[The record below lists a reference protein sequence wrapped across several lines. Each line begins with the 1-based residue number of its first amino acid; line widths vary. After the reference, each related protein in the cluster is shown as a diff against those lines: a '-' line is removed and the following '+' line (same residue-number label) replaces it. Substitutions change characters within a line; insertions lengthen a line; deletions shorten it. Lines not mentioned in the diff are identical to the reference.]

1 MKRVIQLALL
11 SVIVISIF
19 VFNKIYFSE
28 EKKIVVDTDIPISET
43 INQDENNI
51 IKNLKY
57 EVKLEDDNWYII
69 SSKFSEITYINNFE
83 LIKMR
88 EVFAQFRNKKNITI
102 TVVSDEAL
110 YDNSNYNTKFRKN
123 VQIEFMNNK
132 IFSDKVDINFQDN
145 TIKIFENVKYVGID
159 GTVTSDNIMIN
170 MITKKVN
177 IFMNEENN
185 KVEITKN

>member
-69 SSKFSEITYINNFE
+69 SSEFSEIIYINNFE

-88 EVFAQFRNKKNITI
+88 EVFAQFRNKNNITI
-102 TVVSDEAL
+102 TVISDEAL

>member
-69 SSKFSEITYINNFE
+69 SSEFSEITYINNFE

>member
-11 SVIVISIF
+11 SIIVISIF

-69 SSKFSEITYINNFE
+69 SSEFSEITYINNFE

-88 EVFAQFRNKKNITI
+88 EVFAQFRNKNNITI
-102 TVVSDEAL
+102 TVISDEAL

>member
-69 SSKFSEITYINNFE
+69 SSEFSEIIYINNFE

>member
-1 MKRVIQLALL
+1 
-11 SVIVISIF
+11 
-19 VFNKIYFSE
+19 
-28 EKKIVVDTDIPISET
+28 
-43 INQDENNI
+43 
-51 IKNLKY
+51 
-57 EVKLEDDNWYII
+57 
-69 SSKFSEITYINNFE
+69 
-83 LIKMR
+83 
-88 EVFAQFRNKKNITI
+88 
-102 TVVSDEAL
+102 
-110 YDNSNYNTKFRKN
+110 
-123 VQIEFMNNK
+123 MNNK

>member
-1 MKRVIQLALL
+1 MKRVIQLSLL

>member
-1 MKRVIQLALL
+1 MKRVIQLSLL

-69 SSKFSEITYINNFE
+69 SSEFSEIIYINNFE

>member
-69 SSKFSEITYINNFE
+69 SSEFSEITYINNFS
-83 LIKMR
+83 LFDVFN
-88 EVFAQFRNKKNITI
+88 EV
-102 TVVSDEAL
+102 V
-110 YDNSNYNTKFRKN
+110 
-123 VQIEFMNNK
+123 
-132 IFSDKVDINFQDN
+132 INFWVRY
-145 TIKIFENVKYVGID
+145 IL
-159 GTVTSDNIMIN
+159 
-170 MITKKVN
+170 
-177 IFMNEENN
+177 
-185 KVEITKN
+185 

>member
-1 MKRVIQLALL
+1 MKRVIQLSLL

-69 SSKFSEITYINNFE
+69 SSKFNEITYINNFE

-88 EVFAQFRNKKNITI
+88 EVFAQFRNKNNITI
-102 TVVSDEAL
+102 TVISDEAL

>member
-1 MKRVIQLALL
+1 MKRVIQLSLL

-69 SSKFSEITYINNFE
+69 SSEFSEITYINNFE

-88 EVFAQFRNKKNITI
+88 EVFAQFRNKNNITI
-102 TVVSDEAL
+102 TVISDEAL

>member
-88 EVFAQFRNKKNITI
+88 EVFAQFRNKNNITI
-102 TVVSDEAL
+102 TVISDEAL

>member
-69 SSKFSEITYINNFE
+69 SSEFSEITYINNFE

-88 EVFAQFRNKKNITI
+88 EVFAQFRNKNNITI
-102 TVVSDEAL
+102 TVISDEAL

>member
-1 MKRVIQLALL
+1 MKRVIQLSLL

-69 SSKFSEITYINNFE
+69 SSEFSEIIYINNFE

-88 EVFAQFRNKKNITI
+88 EVFAQFRNKNNITI
-102 TVVSDEAL
+102 TVISDEAL

>member
-1 MKRVIQLALL
+1 MKRVIQLSLL

-88 EVFAQFRNKKNITI
+88 EVFAQFRNKNNITI
-102 TVVSDEAL
+102 TVISDEAL